1 MKTVMVATG
10 ARIDS
15 RLLHAVSLWRAI
27 EHDAEL
33 RVVHVLNGREYEEA
47 SPAFQ
52 RAIKD
57 ETRLLIR
64 TMVGLAAKD
73 TEAGDIPVTM
83 EMREGDV
90 AEELIASAR
99 ENAPLLVVI
108 GAHSATGEMRSE
120 SYDRFLVY
128 LEKESIPVESVEVG
142 L

>member
-1 MKTVMVATG
+1 MRTVLVATG

-33 RVVHVLNGREYEEA
+33 RVVHVLNGREYEES
-47 SPAFQ
+47 SPAFR

-90 AEELIASAR
+90 AEELISSVR
-99 ENAPLLVVI
+99 ENTPLLVVI
-108 GAHSATGEMRSE
+108 GAHSAAGETHPE
-120 SYDRFLVY
+120 SYDRFLEY
-128 LEKESIPVESVEVG
+128 LEKESIPMESVEVG

>member
-1 MKTVMVATG
+1 MVATG

-15 RLLHAVSLWRAI
+15 RLLHAVALWRAI

-47 SPAFQ
+47 APAFK

-83 EMREGDV
+83 EMREGEV
-90 AEELIASAR
+90 ADELIASTR
-99 ENAPLLVVI
+99 EHKPLLVVI
-108 GAHSATGEMRSE
+108 GTHSVAGEMRSE
-120 SYDRFLVY
+120 AYERFLEF
-128 LEKESIPVESVEVG
+128 LEAESIPMESVEVG

>member
-33 RVVHVLNGREYEEA
+33 RVVHVLNGRTYEEA
-47 SPAFQ
+47 SPAFKH
-52 RAIKD
+52 AIKD

-73 TEAGDIPVTM
+73 TETGDIPVTV

-90 AEELIASAR
+90 GEELIDSAR
-99 ENAPLLVVI
+99 KAQPVLVVI
-108 GAHSATGEMRSE
+108 GTQRGLGGMRSE
-120 SYDRFLVY
+120 AYNRFLEF
-128 LEKESIPVESVEVG
+128 LETESIPVESVEVG
-142 L
+142 I